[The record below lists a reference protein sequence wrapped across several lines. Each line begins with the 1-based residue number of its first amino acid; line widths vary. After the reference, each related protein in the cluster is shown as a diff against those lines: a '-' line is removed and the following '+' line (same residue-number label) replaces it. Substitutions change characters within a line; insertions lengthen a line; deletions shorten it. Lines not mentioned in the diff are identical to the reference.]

1 MASAPS
7 RRDPAPAAED
17 PLGGLLARMTS
28 SEWDLLVDRIV
39 DTIEDRVLAELER
52 RGGRFAEQF

>member
-1 MASAPS
+1 MASAPA
-7 RRDPAPAAED
+7 RDAD
-17 PLGGLLARMTS
+17 PLEGLLARLTS

-39 DTIEDRVLAELER
+39 DTLEERVLAELER

>member
-1 MASAPS
+1 MASARS
-7 RRDPAPAAED
+7 RRELTLEPDVTD
-17 PLGGLLARMTS
+17 GLLGRLTS

-39 DTIEDRVLAELER
+39 DTLEERILGELER